1 VSAEGR
7 EPSQEEMQAA
17 LREELRRV
25 RVEQVVTEAAV
36 SVLNV
41 AVLKSGLVPGSEGER
56 DLQQVRVG
64 IEAVRGLLPIVEQVS
79 PEQAG
84 PIREALSQLQM
95 AYVKAAGDEGRS
107 EEGEGPAAAE
117 QQPGEGEQGAGPA
130 QRSGR
135 LWVPGQ

>member
-1 VSAEGR
+1 VSESEGQQP
-7 EPSQEEMQAA
+7 PSDEEMQAA

-41 AVLKSGLVPGSEGER
+41 SVLKSGLVPGSEGER
-56 DLQQVRVG
+56 DLEQVRVG
-64 IEAVRGLLPIVEQVS
+64 IEAVRALMPVVESVS

-84 PIREALSQLQM
+84 PIRDALAQLQM
-95 AYVKAAGDEGRS
+95 AYVKAAEPRS
-107 EEGEGPAAAE
+107 EAAEGPPPPT
-117 QQPGEGEQGAGPA
+117 QQPGEGEPGAGPA